1 MAQINH
7 TLVNL
12 HDVGVKREGRWLIR
26 HIDLQI
32 KSGEII
38 TIVGPNG
45 SGKSTL
51 LKTLT
56 AIIDPDEGAVK
67 RSDNLQIAYV
77 PQKLSIDAA
86 MPMSVKRMMTLGGN
100 FPPAKI
106 NELLNRFDIDH
117 LAHKQVQSLSGG
129 EFQRL
134 LFARALISEPNLLVL
149 DEPGQ
154 GVDIPGQLELYDYIS
169 RYRDE
174 TGAGIVLV
182 SHDLHLVMAATDRVV
197 CMNGHICCSGTPQS
211 VASDPQYLQL
221 LGHQASKALALY
233 QHNHDHVHLPD
244 GRVQHKDG
252 TITSDCHPQ
261 DGHHHD

>member
-1 MAQINH
+1 MTEEKRI
-7 TLVNL
+7 LFNL
-12 HDVGVKREGRWLIR
+12 QDVGVLREGRWLIR

-51 LKTLT
+51 LNAMT
-56 AIIDPDEGAVK
+56 AIIDPDEGTVQRA
-67 RSDNLQIAYV
+67 DNLQIGYV
-77 PQKLSIDAA
+77 PQKLSIDAT
-86 MPMSVKRMMTLGGN
+86 MPMTVKRMMKLGGN
-100 FPPAKI
+100 FPSDKI
-106 NELLNRFDIDH
+106 NEILDKFQIEH
-117 LAHKQVQSLSGG
+117 LADNQVQSLSGG

-134 LFARALISEPNLLVL
+134 LIARALISTPNLLVL

-154 GVDIPGQLELYDYIS
+154 GVDIPGQLDLYEYIS
-169 RYRDE
+169 AYREE
-174 TGAGIVLV
+174 TGAGVVLV

-211 VASDPQYLQL
+211 VADDPRYLEL
-221 LGHQASKALALY
+221 LGNHASRALAVY

-252 TITSDCHPQ
+252 SITSDCHPR